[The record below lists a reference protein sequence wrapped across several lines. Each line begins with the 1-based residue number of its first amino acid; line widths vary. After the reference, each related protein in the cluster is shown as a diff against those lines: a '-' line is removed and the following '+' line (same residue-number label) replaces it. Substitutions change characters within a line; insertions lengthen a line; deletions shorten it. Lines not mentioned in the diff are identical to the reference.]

1 MIICPVCKTEITIDS
16 NTIHC
21 SSCSHCIEKIDGI
34 WIFNP
39 EITTDHDDYNADY
52 LPLLFE
58 FEEKHFWFSQRR
70 NIIKYFINKYVQK
83 NSSFI
88 EIGAGTCNISR
99 MLNDEG
105 FNVSVGDIHK
115 NGLEIAKSFNIKNL
129 YQFDLYKP
137 PFNNHFDVLG
147 LFDVLEHLEEE
158 EEAITNIRKILNNKG
173 LLILTV
179 PAHMWLWNQFDE
191 IARHKRRY
199 SLSDL
204 KKLLSNNCF
213 NVLEAKNFFVSI
225 IPLLLVRKI
234 LHNKLNYE
242 PDEKI
247 LDSNLKINPLV
258 NSILGFVGFLEFKIL
273 KYLPCKIGG
282 SIIIIAQKEG

>member
-1 MIICPVCKTEITIDS
+1 MRSKAEVIRAHLAGLRVLDIGGTGYKQTNAYEIELSEAWSLCKERVVVDASPDADISIDL
-16 NTIHC
+16 
-21 SSCSHCIEKIDGI
+21 
-34 WIFNP
+34 
-39 EITTDHDDYNADY
+39 NA
-52 LPLLFE
+52 LPLPPLTG
-58 FEEKHFWFSQRR
+58 
-70 NIIKYFINKYVQK
+70 IY
-83 NSSFI
+83 
-88 EIGAGTCNISR
+88 
-99 MLNDEG
+99 
-105 FNVSVGDIHK
+105 DI
-115 NGLEIAKSFNIKNL
+115 ATA
-129 YQFDLYKP
+129 
-137 PFNNHFDVLG
+137 
-147 LFDVLEHLEEE
+147 FDVLEHLEEE

-234 LHNKLNYE
+234 LHNMLNYE

-247 LDSNLKINPLV
+247 LDSNLKINPLI
-258 NSILGFVGFLEFKIL
+258 NSILGFIEFLEFKIL